1 VIGKLSRAPP
11 REAVRV
17 RSIRRKQAA
26 EIEGQT
32 GLWARRFERLCKRLL
47 STTKPIVWLC
57 AMPGSGKTRLLLELE
72 KRTADKYAAGLN
84 IGDWVLWDDPSPEDL
99 RAALTVCRRS
109 LAASGVLHAA
119 RGKLNAAGGSSES
132 PGRRLVVGSRSSSE
146 AARSLLT
153 PHLYGLVEVI
163 DEQDLFLRPADCRST
178 KDRELLAAT
187 GGWPML
193 LDGYSGRAAEMVHML
208 PAFLDREALPEVP
221 SRVTTALF
229 GSLPAPLGAAALKY
243 LFGAEKALH
252 PLLKSTSAGVTA
264 AGEWVRDALLKL
276 RGRPQVLRGPALDD
290 LIQLHTRFDDPT
302 RAICSLVDLGLF
314 TQAIEVFNA
323 AGGMFFGYRQ
333 GYQALET
340 VLQKFGPD
348 WETRTESLFFAR
360 LYLIVK
366 SGQSREALMRL
377 ESQYPGLP
385 VDLRRMRLSHRPY
398 ALLMRLDISLDND
411 ETPPLDVISSW
422 ERLGGLFAPGD
433 DIALGILYNTMAIG
447 FLQAGALVQALK
459 VAREALA
466 LYERAGSPYLMH
478 YMLLHLCDLS
488 LRHGRLSDAADEV
501 RRAEEALRASGMAF
515 NSEAA
520 IFKCFKARIAYE
532 EGRFADS
539 PADIE
544 PILQALLRGDSWAD
558 LISAMASHCVFT
570 AFWQQ
575 GLRKAVD
582 RLDHCALTLSRRH
595 GTAQN
600 RELDLIRIRL
610 FQIARRHEE
619 AGVRLEEYDLEV
631 PAQRLLRLEAE
642 EGLIRLRQQIVQQRP
657 TDAAFKFAVGLAKLP
672 SLEAR
677 HRIALGILHSY
688 LHHRNAEQGLARRH
702 LGVAL
707 RHAEAH
713 NLLGVLVE
721 EGEFLERLL
730 PMYVARPSP
739 GNARLTAF
747 AQRVARLLR
756 MQASAPMYSK
766 ALAGV
771 TRQEHRVLS
780 YVADGY
786 TNKQIA
792 RALDCSESV
801 IKFHLRNLFRKLKV
815 SSRAAL
821 CEAAERRGI
830 RT

>member
-1 VIGKLSRAPP
+1 MTGP
-11 REAVRV
+11 
-17 RSIRRKQAA
+17 
-26 EIEGQT
+26 T
-32 GLWARRFERLCKRLL
+32 GLWARRHARLCKRLL
-47 STTKPIVWLC
+47 SSTRPIVWLC

-72 KRTADKYAAGLN
+72 RRSAGMSAAAPN
-84 IGDWVLWDDPSPEDL
+84 IGHRELLDEPSPEAL
-99 RAALTVCRRS
+99 RAALAVCRRS
-109 LAASGVLHAA
+109 PAENGAPHAA
-119 RGKLNAAGGSSES
+119 RGKSTAARGASES
-132 PGRRLVVGSRSSSE
+132 RGPRLVVASRSSSE

-153 PHLYGLVEVI
+153 PHLYGWVEVI
-163 DEQDLFLRPADCRST
+163 DERDLFLKPADCRSA
-178 KDRELLAAT
+178 KDRELWAAT
-187 GGWPML
+187 GGWPVL
-193 LDGYSGRAAEMVHML
+193 ADGHSGRAGEMVRML
-208 PAFLDREALPEVP
+208 PAFLDGEALPEVP

-229 GSLPAPLGAAALKY
+229 GSLPAPLSAAAAEY
-243 LFGAEKALH
+243 LFGAQKELH
-252 PLLKSTSAGVTA
+252 PLLKCTSAGVTA
-264 AGEWVRDALLKL
+264 AGEWVHDALLKL
-276 RGRPQVLRGPALDD
+276 RSRPQVLRGPALED
-290 LIQLHTRFDDPT
+290 LIRLHTRFDDPT

-360 LYLIVK
+360 LYLSVK
-366 SGQSREALMRL
+366 SGRSREALMRL

-398 ALLMRLDISLDND
+398 AVLMRLDVSLDVD

-422 ERLGGLFAPGD
+422 ERLGGLLVPGD
-433 DIALGILYNTMAIG
+433 DMALGILYNTMVIG
-447 FLQAGALVQALK
+447 FLQAGALVQAQE

-488 LRHGRLSDAADEV
+488 LRHGRLGDAAEEV
-501 RRAEEALRASGMAF
+501 RRAEEALRASGMSF

-520 IFKCFKARIAYE
+520 IFECFKARIAYE

-539 PADIE
+539 PAEIE

-558 LISAMASHCVFT
+558 LISAMASHFVFT

-595 GTAQN
+595 GAAQN

-619 AGVRLEEYDLEV
+619 AGVRLEEYDLEA
-631 PAQRLLRLEAE
+631 PARRLSRLEAE

-657 TDAAFKFAVGLAKLP
+657 IEAAIKFAVGLAKLP

-702 LGVAL
+702 LSVAL
-707 RHAEAH
+707 RHADAH
-713 NLLGVLVE
+713 GLLGVLVE
-721 EGEFLERLL
+721 DGEFLERLL
-730 PMYVARPSP
+730 PMFIAKPSP

-756 MQASAPMYSK
+756 TQASAPMYSK

-821 CEAAERRGI
+821 CEAAQRRGI

>member
-1 VIGKLSRAPP
+1 VTGKLSRTPP
-11 REAVRV
+11 RGGVRA
-17 RSIRRKQAA
+17 RSPAEKRVAA
-26 EIEGQT
+26 IDEET
-32 GLWARRFERLCKRLL
+32 GFWARRFDRLCRRLGL
-47 STTKPIVWLC
+47 TAKPIVWLC
-57 AMPGSGKTRLLLELE
+57 AMPGSGKSRLLVELE
-72 KRTADKYAAGLN
+72 KCATDTNAADKHAIGNFAAVLN
-84 IGDWVLWDDPSPEDL
+84 FGDWVLLDDPSPETL
-99 RAALTVCRRS
+99 RAALT
-109 LAASGVLHAA
+109 
-119 RGKLNAAGGSSES
+119 
-132 PGRRLVVGSRSSSE
+132 GRRLLVASRSSSE
-146 AARSLLT
+146 AAQSLLT
-153 PHLYGLVEVI
+153 PRRYGGVDVI
-163 DEQDLFLRPADCRST
+163 DEQDLFLRPADCRS
-178 KDRELLAAT
+178 KREQELLAAT
-187 GGWPML
+187 GGWPL
-193 LDGYSGRAAEMVHML
+193 LGDGYSAGRSVEMAQML
-208 PAFLDREALPEVP
+208 PAFLEREVLPEVP
-221 SRVTTALF
+221 PRVTTALF
-229 GSLPAPLGAAALKY
+229 GSLTAPLGAGAVEY
-243 LFGAEKALH
+243 LFGAQKALH
-252 PLLKSTSAGVTA
+252 PLLKRSAAGVTV

-276 RGRPQVLRGPALDD
+276 RSRPQTLRESALDD
-290 LIQLHTRFDDPT
+290 LIQLHTRFDEPA
-302 RAICSLVDLGLF
+302 RAICSLVELGLF

-333 GYQALET
+333 GYQALES

-348 WETRTESLFFAR
+348 WEARTESLFFAR

-366 SGQSREALMRL
+366 SGRSREALMRL
-377 ESQYPGLP
+377 ESQHPGLP

-398 ALLMRLDISLDND
+398 AVLMRLDISLDID

-422 ERLGGLFAPGD
+422 ERLGGLFAQGD

-447 FLQAGALVQALK
+447 FLQAGALVQAQE
-459 VAREALA
+459 VSREALA
-466 LYERAGSPYLMH
+466 LYERANSPYLMH

-488 LRHGRLSDAADEV
+488 LRHGRLGDAAQEV
-501 RRAEEALRASGMAF
+501 RRAEEALRASGMSF

-520 IFKCFKARIAYE
+520 IFECFKARIAYE

-539 PADIE
+539 PAAIE

-558 LISAMASHCVFT
+558 LISAMAGHFVFT

-575 GLRKAVD
+575 GLRKALD

-600 RELDLIRIRL
+600 RDLDLIRIRL

-619 AGVRLEEYDLEV
+619 AGVRLEEYDLEAPV
-631 PAQRLLRLEAE
+631 RRSSRLEAE
-642 EGLIRLRQQIVQQRP
+642 EGLIRLRLQIVQQRP
-657 TDAAFKFAVGLAKLP
+657 IEAALKSAAGLAKLP

-688 LHHRNAEQGLARRH
+688 LHHLNAEPGLARRH
-702 LGVAL
+702 LSVAL
-707 RHAEAH
+707 RHAEAQQ
-713 NLLGVLVE
+713 LLGVLVE
-721 EGEFLERLL
+721 DGEFLERLL
-730 PMYVARPSP
+730 PMFIAKPAP
-739 GNARLTAF
+739 GNGRLTAF
-747 AQRVARLLR
+747 ARRVARLLR

-792 RALDCSESV
+792 RAFDCSESV

-815 SSRAAL
+815 GSRADL

>member
-1 VIGKLSRAPP
+1 VTGPA
-11 REAVRV
+11 
-17 RSIRRKQAA
+17 
-26 EIEGQT
+26 
-32 GLWARRFERLCKRLL
+32 GLWARRLERLCKRLR
-47 STTKPIVWLC
+47 STTKPIVWVC
-57 AMPGSGKTRLLLELE
+57 ALPGSGKTRLLLELE
-72 KRTADKYAAGLN
+72 KRATDRCAADRWAAGFN
-84 IGDWVLWDDPSPEDL
+84 IGEWVLLDDPGPEAL
-99 RAALTVCRRS
+99 GKALAASRRS
-109 LAASGVLHAA
+109 LAASGVWRAA
-119 RGKLNAAGGSSES
+119 RAKSTGTGGSSEH
-132 PGRRLVVGSRSSSE
+132 PGRRLVVASRSSSE

-163 DEQDLFLRPADCRST
+163 DEEDLFLRPADCRSA

-187 GGWPML
+187 GGWPL
-193 LDGYSGRAAEMVHML
+193 LVDGCSARAAEMVHML

-229 GSLPAPLGAAALKY
+229 GSLPAPLGAPAVEY
-243 LFGAEKALH
+243 LFGPQKTLH
-252 PLLKSTSAGVTA
+252 ALLKSTSAGVTA

-276 RGRPQVLRGPALDD
+276 RNRPQALRGAALDD
-290 LIQLHTRFDDPT
+290 LIRLHTQFDEPT
-302 RAICSLVDLGLF
+302 RAICSLLDLGLF

-333 GYQALET
+333 GYQALAT
-340 VLQKFGPD
+340 VLQKFGPE
-348 WETRTESLFFAR
+348 WEARTESLFFAR
-360 LYLIVK
+360 LYLLVK

-398 ALLMRLDISLDND
+398 AVLMRLDVSLDVD

-422 ERLGGLFAPGD
+422 ERLGGLLAPGD
-433 DIALGILYNTMAIG
+433 DIALGILYNTMVIA
-447 FLQAGALVQALK
+447 FLQSGALVQAQE
-459 VAREALA
+459 VAREALT

-478 YMLLHLCDLS
+478 YILLHLCDLS
-488 LRHGRLSDAADEV
+488 LRHGRLGDAADEV

-520 IFKCFKARIAYE
+520 IFECFKARIAYE

-539 PADIE
+539 PAQIE

-582 RLDHCALTLSRRH
+582 SLDHCALTLSRRH
-595 GTAQN
+595 GSAQN

-619 AGVRLEEYDLEV
+619 AGVRLEEYDLEA
-631 PAQRLLRLEAE
+631 PAQRRLRLEAE
-642 EGLIRLRQQIVQQRP
+642 EGLIRLRQQIMQQRP
-657 TDAAFKFAVGLAKLP
+657 TEAVLKFAAGLAKLP

-677 HRIALGILHSY
+677 HRIALGVLHSF

-702 LGVAL
+702 LSVAL

-721 EGEFLERLL
+721 DGEFLERLL
-730 PMYVARPSP
+730 PMFIAKPSP
-739 GNARLTAF
+739 GNARLAAF

-792 RALDCSESV
+792 RALACSESV

-821 CEAAERRGI
+821 CEAAEKRGI

>member
-1 VIGKLSRAPP
+1 
-11 REAVRV
+11 
-17 RSIRRKQAA
+17 
-26 EIEGQT
+26 
-32 GLWARRFERLCKRLL
+32 
-47 STTKPIVWLC
+47 
-57 AMPGSGKTRLLLELE
+57 MPGSGKTRLLLELE
-72 KRTADKYAAGLN
+72 RRAADRNAFDKQAANKNAADKHAVALK
-84 IGDWVLWDDPSPEDL
+84 IGDWVFLDAPSTEAL
-99 RAALTVCRRS
+99 RAAL
-109 LAASGVLHAA
+109 AACGQ
-119 RGKLNAAGGSSES
+119 
-132 PGRRLVVGSRSSSE
+132 RRLLVACRSSSD
-146 AARSLLT
+146 AAQALLT
-153 PHLYGLVEVI
+153 PRLYGFVDVI
-163 DEQDLFLRPADCRST
+163 DERDLFVKPADCRSA
-178 KDRELLAAT
+178 KDREVLAAT
-187 GGWPML
+187 GGWPL
-193 LDGYSGRAAEMVHML
+193 LVDGYSSGRAAEMVQML
-208 PAFLDREALPEVP
+208 PAFLDREVLPEIP
-221 SRVTTALF
+221 PRVTTALF
-229 GSLPAPLGAAALKY
+229 GSMPAPLGAAAVEY
-243 LFGAEKALH
+243 LFGAEKELH
-252 PLLKSTSAGVTA
+252 PLLKTTATGVTA
-264 AGEWVRDALLKL
+264 AAEWVRDALLKL
-276 RGRPQVLRGPALDD
+276 RTQPKALRGPALDD
-290 LIQLHTRFDDPT
+290 VIQLHTRFDEPA
-302 RAICSLVDLGLF
+302 RAICALVDLGLF
-314 TQAIEVFNA
+314 AQAIEVFNA

-333 GYQALET
+333 GYQALEM

-348 WETRTESLFFAR
+348 WEARTESLFFAR

-366 SGQSREALMRL
+366 SGRSREAFMRL
-377 ESQYPGLP
+377 EAQYPGLP

-398 ALLMRLDISLDND
+398 AVLMRLDISLDID

-433 DIALGILYNTMAIG
+433 DVALGILYNTMAIG
-447 FLQAGALVQALK
+447 FLQAGALVQAQQI
-459 VAREALA
+459 AREALA
-466 LYERAGSPYLMH
+466 LYERADSPYLAH

-488 LRHGRLSDAADEV
+488 LRHGRLGDAADEV
-501 RRAEEALRASGMAF
+501 RRAEEALRASGMSF

-520 IFKCFKARIAYE
+520 IFECFKARIAYE

-539 PADIE
+539 PAAIE

-558 LISAMASHCVFT
+558 LISAMAGHFVFT

-600 RELDLIRIRL
+600 RDLDLIRIRL

-619 AGVRLEEYDLEV
+619 AGVRLEEYDLEAPV
-631 PAQRLLRLEAE
+631 RRLSRLEAE

-657 TDAAFKFAVGLAKLP
+657 IEATSKFAAGLAKLP

-688 LHHRNAEQGLARRH
+688 LHHRNAEPGLARRH
-702 LGVAL
+702 LSVAL

-721 EGEFLERLL
+721 DGEFLERLL
-730 PMYVARPSP
+730 PMFIAKPAP
-739 GNARLTAF
+739 GNARLSAF

-756 MQASAPMYSK
+756 MQVSAPMYSK

-780 YVADGY
+780 YVADAY

-815 SSRAAL
+815 SSRADL

>member
-1 VIGKLSRAPP
+1 VTGKLSRTPP
-11 REAVRV
+11 RGVVRV
-17 RSIRRKQAA
+17 RSRSESRAA
-26 EIEGQT
+26 EPEVQT
-32 GLWARRFERLCKRLL
+32 GLWARRFERLCQRLL
-47 STTKPIVWLC
+47 STTKPIVWVC
-57 AMPGSGKTRLLLELE
+57 ALPGSGKTRLLLELE
-72 KRTADKYAAGLN
+72 RRAADPYATGLN
-84 IGDWVLWDDPSPEDL
+84 IGGWVLLDDPSPEAL
-99 RAALTVCRRS
+99 RTA
-109 LAASGVLHAA
+109 LAAGRA
-119 RGKLNAAGGSSES
+119 SERC
-132 PGRRLVVGSRSSSE
+132 GRRVVVASRSSSE

-163 DEQDLFLRPADCRST
+163 DEGDLFLRTADGRSP
-178 KDRELLAAT
+178 KDRELLAVT
-187 GGWPML
+187 GGWPL
-193 LDGYSGRAAEMVHML
+193 LVDGYLERAAEMVLML

-221 SRVTTALF
+221 PRVITALF
-229 GSLPAPLGAAALKY
+229 GSLPAPLGAAAVEY
-243 LFGAEKALH
+243 LFGAKNALH
-252 PLLKSTSAGVTA
+252 PLLKNTSAGVTA
-264 AGEWVRDALLKL
+264 AGEWVRNALLTLRSRPQAL
-276 RGRPQVLRGPALDD
+276 RGAALDD

-314 TQAIEVFNA
+314 TQAIEVFDA

-333 GYQALET
+333 GYQALKT
-340 VLQKFGPD
+340 VLQKFGPE

-411 ETPPLDVISSW
+411 ETPPLDVVSSW

-433 DIALGILYNTMAIG
+433 DMALGILYNTMAIG
-447 FLQAGALVQALK
+447 FLQTGALVQALE

-488 LRHGRLSDAADEV
+488 LRHGRLGDAADEV

-520 IFKCFKARIAYE
+520 IFECFKARIAYE

-558 LISAMASHCVFT
+558 LISAMASHFVFT

-619 AGVRLEEYDLEV
+619 AGVRLEEYDLEA

-657 TDAAFKFAVGLAKLP
+657 IEAVLKLAAGLAKLP

-677 HRIALGILHSY
+677 HRITLGILQSY

-702 LGVAL
+702 LSVAL

-721 EGEFLERLL
+721 DGEFLERLL
-730 PMYVARPSP
+730 PMFVAKPSP
-739 GNARLTAF
+739 GNAPLTVF

-786 TNKQIA
+786 ANKQIA
-792 RALDCSESV
+792 RALGCSESV
-801 IKFHLRNLFRKLKV
+801 VKFHLRNLFRKLKV
-815 SSRAAL
+815 ASRAAL
-821 CEAAERRGI
+821 CETAERRGI

>member
-1 VIGKLSRAPP
+1 VTGP
-11 REAVRV
+11 
-17 RSIRRKQAA
+17 
-26 EIEGQT
+26 T

-47 STTKPIVWLC
+47 SSTRPIVWLC

-72 KRTADKYAAGLN
+72 RHATGMSAEALN
-84 IGDWVLWDDPSPEDL
+84 IGQWRLLDDPSPEAL
-99 RAALTVCRRS
+99 RAALAACPRP
-109 LAASGVLHAA
+109 LAAIGVPHAA
-119 RGKLNAAGGSSES
+119 RSKPTAARGASESQGLQLVVASRSNGEAAG
-132 PGRRLVVGSRSSSE
+132 
-146 AARSLLT
+146 SLLT
-153 PHLYGLVEVI
+153 PHLYGWVEII
-163 DEQDLFLRPADCRST
+163 DERDLFLRPADCRSA
-178 KDRELLAAT
+178 KDRELWAAT
-187 GGWPML
+187 GGWPVL
-193 LDGYSGRAAEMVHML
+193 ADGYSGRAAEMVRML
-208 PAFLDREALPEVP
+208 PAFLDREALPQVP

-229 GSLPAPLGAAALKY
+229 GSLPAPLSAAAAEY
-243 LFGAEKALH
+243 LFGAQKELH

-276 RGRPQVLRGPALDD
+276 RSRPQVLRGPALED
-290 LIQLHTRFDDPT
+290 LIRLHTRFDEPT

-314 TQAIEVFNA
+314 IQAIEVFNA

-360 LYLIVK
+360 LYLTVK
-366 SGQSREALMRL
+366 SGRSREALMRL

-398 ALLMRLDISLDND
+398 AVLMRLDVSLDVD

-422 ERLGGLFAPGD
+422 ERLGGLLAPGD
-433 DIALGILYNTMAIG
+433 DMALGILYNTMVIA
-447 FLQAGALVQALK
+447 FLQAGALVQAQE

-488 LRHGRLSDAADEV
+488 LRHGRLGDAADEV

-515 NSEAA
+515 NSESA
-520 IFKCFKARIAYE
+520 IFECFKARIAYE
-532 EGRFADS
+532 EGRFAEG
-539 PADIE
+539 PAEIE

-558 LISAMASHCVFT
+558 LISAMASHFVFT

-619 AGVRLEEYDLEV
+619 AGVRLEEYDLEAPV
-631 PAQRLLRLEAE
+631 RRLSRLEAE
-642 EGLIRLRQQIVQQRP
+642 EGLIRLRQQIVQLRP
-657 TDAAFKFAVGLAKLP
+657 IEAVLKFGAKLAKLP

-677 HRIALGILHSY
+677 HRIALGILQSY
-688 LHHRNAEQGLARRH
+688 LHHRNAEHGLARRH
-702 LGVAL
+702 LSVAL

-713 NLLGVLVE
+713 GLLGVLVE
-721 EGEFLERLL
+721 DGEFLERLL
-730 PMYVARPSP
+730 PMFIAKPSP

>member
-1 VIGKLSRAPP
+1 
-11 REAVRV
+11 
-17 RSIRRKQAA
+17 
-26 EIEGQT
+26 
-32 GLWARRFERLCKRLL
+32 
-47 STTKPIVWLC
+47 
-57 AMPGSGKTRLLLELE
+57 MPGSGKTHLLFELE
-72 KRTADKYAAGLN
+72 KRAAALNVEHWVLLDDPNPDALQAGL
-84 IGDWVLWDDPSPEDL
+84 
-99 RAALTVCRRS
+99 AACGT
-109 LAASGVLHAA
+109 LA
-119 RGKLNAAGGSSES
+119 K
-132 PGRRLVVGSRSSSE
+132 PTGRRLLVASRSSNE
-146 AARSLLT
+146 VAQSLLI
-153 PHLYGLVEVI
+153 PRLYGFVDVI
-163 DEQDLFLRPADCRST
+163 DERELFVQSADCRST
-178 KDRELLAAT
+178 NDIKVLAAT
-187 GGWPML
+187 GGWPL
-193 LDGYSGRAAEMVHML
+193 LVDGYLSGRSAEMMQML
-208 PAFLDREALPEVP
+208 PAFLERDVLPDVP
-221 SRVTTALF
+221 PRVATALF
-229 GSLPAPLGAAALKY
+229 GSLPAPLGPAAVEY
-243 LFGAEKALH
+243 LFGAQQELH
-252 PLLKSTSAGVTA
+252 PLLKSTAAGVTA
-264 AGEWVRDALLKL
+264 AGDWVRDALLKL
-276 RGRPQVLRGPALDD
+276 RSRPQALRRSALDD
-290 LIQLHTRFDDPT
+290 LIQLHTRFDEPA
-302 RAICSLVDLGLF
+302 RAIASLVDLGLF

-323 AGGMFFGYRQ
+323 AGGMFFGYRH
-333 GYQALET
+333 GYQALQT
-340 VLQKFGPD
+340 VLRKFGPD
-348 WETRTESLFFAR
+348 WEGRTESLFFAR
-360 LYLIVK
+360 LYFIVK
-366 SGQSREALMRL
+366 SGQSREALARL

-398 ALLMRLDISLDND
+398 AVLMRLDISLDDD
-411 ETPPLDVISSW
+411 ETPPLEVISSW

-433 DIALGILYNTMAIG
+433 DLALGILYNTMAIG
-447 FLQAGALVQALK
+447 FLQAGALVQAQEL
-459 VAREALA
+459 AQEALA
-466 LYERAGSPYLMH
+466 VYARAGSPYLMH

-488 LRHGRLSDAADEV
+488 LRHGRLGDAADEV

-520 IFKCFKARIAYE
+520 IFECFKARIAYE

-539 PADIE
+539 PAAIE
-544 PILQALLRGDSWAD
+544 PILQALLRGDSWPD
-558 LISAMASHCVFT
+558 LISAMAGHFVFT

-600 RELDLIRIRL
+600 RDLDLIRIRL
-610 FQIARRHEE
+610 YQIARRHEE
-619 AGVRLEEYDLEV
+619 AGVRLEEYDLEAPV
-631 PAQRLLRLEAE
+631 RRLSRLEVE

-657 TDAAFKFAVGLAKLP
+657 IEAVLKFASGLAKLP

-677 HRIALGILHSY
+677 QKITLGILHSY
-688 LHHRNAEQGLARRH
+688 LHHRSAEHGLARRH
-702 LGVAL
+702 LSAAL

-721 EGEFLERLL
+721 DGEFLERLL
-730 PMYVARPSP
+730 PLFVAKPAP
-739 GNARLTAF
+739 GNARLTVF

-756 MQASAPMYSK
+756 MQASTPMYSK

-801 IKFHLRNLFRKLKV
+801 IKFHLRNLFQKLKV

>member
-1 VIGKLSRAPP
+1 
-11 REAVRV
+11 
-17 RSIRRKQAA
+17 
-26 EIEGQT
+26 
-32 GLWARRFERLCKRLL
+32 
-47 STTKPIVWLC
+47 
-57 AMPGSGKTRLLLELE
+57 MPGSGKTRLLLELE
-72 KRTADKYAAGLN
+72 KRAADKRPADKNALALN
-84 IGDWVLWDDPSPEDL
+84 IGDWVLLDDPSPDAL
-99 RAALTVCRRS
+99 RAALAT
-109 LAASGVLHAA
+109 
-119 RGKLNAAGGSSES
+119 RGQRPSAGGSVASLR
-132 PGRRLVVGSRSSSE
+132 RRLLVACRPSSE
-146 AARSLLT
+146 AAGSLLT
-153 PHLYGLVEVI
+153 PRLYGFVDVI
-163 DEQDLFLRPADCRST
+163 GERDLFVRPADCRSA

-187 GGWPML
+187 GGWPL
-193 LDGYSGRAAEMVHML
+193 LVDGYSSGRAAEMVQML
-208 PAFLDREALPEVP
+208 PAFLDREVLPEIP
-221 SRVTTALF
+221 PRVTTALF
-229 GSLPAPLGAAALKY
+229 ASMPGPLSAAAVEY
-243 LFGAEKALH
+243 LFGAEKELH
-252 PLLKSTSAGVTA
+252 PLFRTTAAGVTA
-264 AGEWVRDALLKL
+264 AGDWVRDALLKL
-276 RGRPQVLRGPALDD
+276 RTQPKALQGSALDD
-290 LIQLHTRFDDPT
+290 VIQLHTRFDEPA
-302 RAICSLVDLGLF
+302 RAICALVDLGLF
-314 TQAIEVFNA
+314 AQAIEVFNA

-340 VLQKFGPD
+340 VLQKFGPH

-360 LYLIVK
+360 LYLSVK
-366 SGQSREALMRL
+366 SGRSREALVRL
-377 ESQYPGLP
+377 EAQHPGLP

-398 ALLMRLDISLDND
+398 AVLMRLDISLDID

-433 DIALGILYNTMAIG
+433 DMALGILYNTMAIG
-447 FLQAGALVQALK
+447 FLQAGALVQAQE

-466 LYERAGSPYLMH
+466 LYERADSPYLMH

-488 LRHGRLSDAADEV
+488 LRHGRLGDAADEV
-501 RRAEEALRASGMAF
+501 RRAEEALRASGMSF

-520 IFKCFKARIAYE
+520 IFECFKARIAYE

-539 PADIE
+539 PAEIE

-558 LISAMASHCVFT
+558 LISAMAGHFVFT
-570 AFWQQ
+570 AFWQR

-595 GTAQN
+595 GPAQN
-600 RELDLIRIRL
+600 RDLDLIRIRL

-619 AGVRLEEYDLEV
+619 AGVRLEEYDLEAPV
-631 PAQRLLRLEAE
+631 QRLSRLEAE

-657 TDAAFKFAVGLAKLP
+657 IEAALKFAAGLAKLP

-677 HRIALGILHSY
+677 HQIALGILHSY
-688 LHHRNAEQGLARRH
+688 LHHRNAEPGLARRH
-702 LGVAL
+702 LSVAL

-721 EGEFLERLL
+721 DGEFLERLL
-730 PMYVARPSP
+730 PMFIAKPAP

-756 MQASAPMYSK
+756 MQVSAPMYSK

-786 TNKQIA
+786 ANKQIA

-821 CEAAERRGI
+821 CEAVERRGI